1 MASGA
6 GRPGPGR
13 LADSVARHPWVTAA
27 GLTATIA
34 AVAGGGLAL
43 AFSGG
48 SARPAGDCGLVPC
61 TAALPASV
69 RTSAAGPGSG
79 PVPGRAPATA
89 TPTVTQRA
97 PAPPSSP
104 LPSSAA
110 TAPEAAAPHRAGPA
124 PEPVSF
130 PAPAASSAGRAVS
143 ADHAVGVGYGITQDG
158 QQGIHG
164 QIVIVNNGPVPLT
177 GWRIRVVLPGD
188 TDYQVLDAA
197 NRSAGRRPGHGGSAG
212 WPGHRRGQHRGDRVH
227 RPGHDQHAGPV
238 HVHRFRPGPASG
250 GPGFRRRPDAGAG
263 QDAGAGPA
271 RRRPG
276 RAATRGGRADGWA
289 AGSRAAGRTVPGPAG
304 AARATA
310 GLAAASPGASTAGDR
325 APAAPRRPVGFVP

>member
-1 MASGA
+1 
-6 GRPGPGR
+6 
-13 LADSVARHPWVTAA
+13 VARHPWVTAA

-48 SARPAGDCGLVPC
+48 SAHPAQDCGLVPC
-61 TAALPASV
+61 TAARPASV

-79 PVPGRAPATA
+79 PVPGRTPATA
-89 TPTVTQRA
+89 TPTVTRRA

-110 TAPEAAAPHRAGPA
+110 TAPGAAAPHRAGPA

-130 PAPAASSAGRAVS
+130 PAPAASSAGQAVS

-158 QQGIHG
+158 QQDIHG

-197 NRSAGRRPGHGGSAG
+197 NRSAGDALVLAAPAAGQAIAAGSTEVIAFTARGTTSRPARSTFTDSGRPRPRAAPGSAAAGPDTGAGTGLAASGPRRHEG
-212 WPGHRRGQHRGDRVH
+212 WPGRWLGGWLPGGWPNGSWPGRGGAGHGWPGSG
-227 RPGHDQHAGPV
+227 RPG
-238 HVHRFRPGPASG
+238 
-250 GPGFRRRPDAGAG
+250 G
-263 QDAGAGPA
+263 QN
-271 RRRPG
+271 
-276 RAATRGGRADGWA
+276 
-289 AGSRAAGRTVPGPAG
+289 
-304 AARATA
+304 
-310 GLAAASPGASTAGDR
+310 GL
-325 APAAPRRPVGFVP
+325 

>member
-1 MASGA
+1 MVSGA

-34 AVAGGGLAL
+34 AMAGGGVAL

-48 SARPAGDCGLVPC
+48 SARPAQDCGLVPC

-79 PVPGRAPATA
+79 PGSGRVPATA
-89 TPTVTQRA
+89 TPTLTRRA

-158 QQGIHG
+158 RQDIHG

-197 NRSAGRRPGHGGSAG
+197 NRSAGDALVMAAPPDGPAIAAGSTEVIAFTARGTTSTPARSTFTASGRTRPRAAQGSAA
-212 WPGHRRGQHRGDRVH
+212 
-227 RPGHDQHAGPV
+227 AG
-238 HVHRFRPGPASG
+238 
-250 GPGFRRRPDAGAG
+250 PDAGAG
-263 QDAGAGPA
+263 QDAGAGAGPA
-271 RRRPG
+271 ASGPRRHQGWPGGWPGGWLPGGWPNGSWPGQGGAGHGWPGSGQPG
-276 RAATRGGRADGWA
+276 RHHGW
-289 AGSRAAGRTVPGPAG
+289 
-304 AARATA
+304 
-310 GLAAASPGASTAGDR
+310 
-325 APAAPRRPVGFVP
+325 

>member
-1 MASGA
+1 
-6 GRPGPGR
+6 
-13 LADSVARHPWVTAA
+13 VA
-27 GLTATIA
+27 GLTATMA

-48 SARPAGDCGLVPC
+48 SAGPDRACGLVHC

-79 PVPGRAPATA
+79 PASGRPSATA
-89 TPTVTQRA
+89 TPAVTRRA

-104 LPSSAA
+104 LPSPAA
-110 TAPEAAAPHRAGPA
+110 TAPEAAAPRRAGPP

-130 PAPAASSAGRAVS
+130 PAPVASSAGRAVS

-158 QQGIHG
+158 QQDIHG

-197 NRSAGRRPGHGGSAG
+197 NRSAGDALIMAAPPAGQAIAAGGTEVIAFTARGTTSTPARSTFTDSGRPRPRAAQGSAAAGVDAGTQDAGTRAGPAASGPRRHQG
-212 WPGHRRGQHRGDRVH
+212 WPGGWLGGWL
-227 RPGHDQHAGPV
+227 PGGWPNGSW
-238 HVHRFRPGPASG
+238 PGWGGADPG
-250 GPGFRRRPDAGAG
+250 GPGGG
-263 QDAGAGPA
+263 Q
-271 RRRPG
+271 PG
-276 RAATRGGRADGWA
+276 RHHGW
-289 AGSRAAGRTVPGPAG
+289 
-304 AARATA
+304 
-310 GLAAASPGASTAGDR
+310 
-325 APAAPRRPVGFVP
+325 

>member
-1 MASGA
+1 M
-6 GRPGPGR
+6 
-13 LADSVARHPWVTAA
+13 
-27 GLTATIA
+27 
-34 AVAGGGLAL
+34 AGGGLAL

-48 SARPAGDCGLVPC
+48 SASPGRDCGLVPC
-61 TAALPASV
+61 AAALPASV
-69 RTSAAGPGSG
+69 RASAAGPARGPASGST
-79 PVPGRAPATA
+79 PAAAAPTA
-89 TPTVTQRA
+89 PRRA

-158 QQGIHG
+158 QQDIHG

-197 NRSAGRRPGHGGSAG
+197 NRSAGDALVMAAPAAGQAIAAGSTEVIAFTARGTTSTPVRSTFTDSGRPRPG
-212 WPGHRRGQHRGDRVH
+212 R
-227 RPGHDQHAGPV
+227 
-238 HVHRFRPGPASG
+238 
-250 GPGFRRRPDAGAG
+250 PGFRRGRAGAGAG

-276 RAATRGGRADGWA
+276 RAATRVARRWLGGWL
-289 AGSRAAGRTVPGPAG
+289 RAAGRAVLARPGRRG
-304 AARATA
+304 
-310 GLAAASPGASTAGDR
+310 PGWPGGGQ
-325 APAAPRRPVGFVP
+325 PGRPHGW